1 MGKKCFMIAAVIANV
16 SCSLENYENER
27 GEYELLFK
35 RKNVSKFYN
44 TNAIIALID
53 ILVFF

>member
-16 SCSLENYENER
+16 SCSLENYENEH

-35 RKNVSKFYN
+35 RKMFPNS
-44 TNAIIALID
+44 T
-53 ILVFF
+53 ILMPLSP